1 MATNEMCFCVPGEL
15 SIIDMVAENGLS
27 GVYGETLEQVR
38 QRYPG
43 AEIRPFDWFCEE
55 KAKTQDTP
63 LEWIETTEERFYEM
77 LEVLP
82 PAVMARGGFLVGE
95 PWDHHALTGRPRYA
109 AFVELGGRWFE
120 STRPVTVAEFRSPG
134 LPLPALSEKAKAG

>member
-1 MATNEMCFCVPGEL
+1 MARRL
-15 SIIDMVAENGLS
+15 SKSASVIPAL
-27 GVYGETLEQVR
+27 R
-38 QRYPG
+38 
-43 AEIRPFDWFCEE
+43 FDRLIGS
-55 KAKTQDTP
+55 A
-63 LEWIETTEERFYEM
+63 RRM